1 MGPSPNPIPNITPN
15 LTRPD
20 TEPRLGYPVILA
32 TVRTA
37 LLSPMTRIFTLLLA
51 ACLWSSPAWSFTLVD
66 SNGKTHTLAQYKG
79 KWVLVNFWATW
90 CPPCLEEIPD
100 LNALHENKKNNLV
113 VLGIAMDYQDS
124 KTVLQF
130 ADQMMVT
137 YPIILGDNKTAAQI
151 GALTGLPT
159 TYLYNPQGKMV
170 AYNVGALTR
179 QAVESYINKKK

>member
-1 MGPSPNPIPNITPN
+1 MN
-15 LTRPD
+15 
-20 TEPRLGYPVILA
+20 RLFKPLIALIFA
-32 TVRTA
+32 TVVWA
-37 LLSPMTRIFTLLLA
+37 QPVQA
-51 ACLWSSPAWSFTLVD
+51 FTLVD
-66 SNGKTHTLAQYKG
+66 HNGKTHALSQYKG

-113 VLGIAMDYQDS
+113 VLGIAMDYSDP

-130 ADQMMVT
+130 ADQLMVS
-137 YPIILGDNKTAAQI
+137 YPIILGDRKMAAQI
-151 GALTGLPT
+151 GTITGLPT

-179 QAVESYINKKK
+179 QAVERYIANKK